1 MSHFDILYNNF
12 QSKFSFIRDNIVVD
26 SIYSPNSFS
35 DSLKK
40 IIQNSIITYDQ
51 NNTNP
56 NSKIIDLD
64 RYLNRYE
71 SLNFVD
77 TTDKDIKISK
87 EKDIMK
93 FEDLNFENLELE
105 KLKLNLTK

>member
-1 MSHFDILYNNF
+1 MI
-12 QSKFSFIRDNIVVD
+12 QS
-26 SIYSPNSFS
+26 
-35 DSLKK
+35 
-40 IIQNSIITYDQ
+40 SIITNDE

-56 NSKIIDLD
+56 SSKIIDLD
-64 RYLNRYE
+64 RYLSRYE
-71 SLNFVD
+71 GLNFVD
-77 TTDKDIKISK
+77 TSKNDIKISK

>member
-1 MSHFDILYNNF
+1 M
-12 QSKFSFIRDNIVVD
+12 
-26 SIYSPNSFS
+26 
-35 DSLKK
+35 
-40 IIQNSIITYDQ
+40 IQNSIIIYDQ

-56 NSKIIDLD
+56 SSKINDLD
-64 RYLNRYE
+64 RYLKRYE

-77 TTDKDIKISK
+77 TTDNDIKISK